1 MHRLVRPSTVSIYT
15 SVYVA
20 HIMHL
25 AVWIRSIGFEPS
37 FVVELE
43 LLAELLTKH
52 AAYFAPV
59 SAGIAQPY

>member
-1 MHRLVRPSTVSIYT
+1 MPLSLRG
-15 SVYVA
+15 A
-20 HIMHL
+20 HH
-25 AVWIRSIGFEPS
+25 ASCCVDPIGFEPSS